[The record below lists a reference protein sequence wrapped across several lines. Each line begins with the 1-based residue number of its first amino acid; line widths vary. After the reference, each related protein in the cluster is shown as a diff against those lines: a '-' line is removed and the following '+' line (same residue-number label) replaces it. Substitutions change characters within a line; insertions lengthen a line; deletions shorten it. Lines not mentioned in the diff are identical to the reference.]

1 MKRQDQYESSA
12 KVVFIC
18 CSFVGLVTLL
28 TILALAITG

>member
-1 MKRQDQYESSA
+1 MSNEEQYEVSA

-28 TILALAITG
+28 TLLALAIKP